1 MSFCVLGSLKD
12 LMAKWQL
19 SLFRK
24 NMQGFLFISVAWVV
38 AGSSSSTPNALFL
51 ENLNMQQRSKTKT
64 KQTNSRTRNEEVA
77 QSHNSSTV
85 YKGIQSGHES
95 QVQGFNGRVGGGGG
109 IWTPLERAS
118 LVAQRLKSLPAMR
131 ETQVWFL
138 GQENPLEKEMVT
150 HSSTLAWRIPW
161 REEPGRLQSTG
172 S

>member
-38 AGSSSSTPNALFL
+38 AGSSSSTTNVLFL

-77 QSHNSSTV
+77 QSHNHSTV

-95 QVQGFNGRVGGGGG
+95 QVQGFSGRVGDGGG

-118 LVAQRLKSLPAMR
+118 WWLRGWSVCLQCKRPG
-131 ETQVWFL
+131 F
-138 GQENPLEKEMVT
+138 NPSVRK
-150 HSSTLAWRIPW
+150 IPW
-161 REEPGRLQSTG
+161 KRKW
-172 S
+172 